1 MTSRSNI
8 PGKSVDEVR
17 KLLDTGDTAPLLAFV
32 AGVKSPLERRQLL
45 SLAQQTLSKRKDRTR
60 SLDSLIEVARAGV
73 EEGMRQAAAETDP
86 SEAAKRRDFAQQVS
100 FDLAADLAEC
110 WPGDLTPRARRHFE
124 AGLAAASEA
133 VRLRD
138 ELAKPPAA
146 RAAASWVRG
155 AHELSLGRRKDAA
168 ASFERAL
175 DYARRAAKGA
185 PAAVVP
191 GGDVQVILASGA
203 LGLATGT
210 SLFDD
215 ACAALDATAAR
226 LDREKAE
233 HAAIS
238 AAQLRWFKER
248 LSAPD
253 RPADLKA

>member
-1 MTSRSNI
+1 MTSRSNV
-8 PGKSVDEVR
+8 PGRSVEEVR

-32 AGVKSPLERRQLL
+32 AGVASPLERRQLL
-45 SLAQQTLSKRKDRTR
+45 SLAQQTLSKRKDATR

-73 EEGMRQAAAETDP
+73 AEGLRQAASETDP
-86 SEAAKRRDFAQQVS
+86 SEASKRRDFVQQVS

-110 WPGDLTPRARRHFE
+110 WPGDRTPRARRHFE
-124 AGLAAASEA
+124 AGLAAAGDA

-138 ELAKPPAA
+138 ELAKPPGA

-155 AHELSLGRRKDAA
+155 AHELSLGRKKDAA

-175 DYARRAAKGA
+175 DYSRRAAKGA

-215 ACAALDATAAR
+215 ACAALDATSAKLAGEAA
-226 LDREKAE
+226 EPAVF
-233 HAAIS
+233 A
-238 AAQLRWFKER
+238 AAQLRWFKSQ
-248 LSAPD
+248 LAAPD
-253 RPADLKA
+253 RAADLR